1 MISTKQLTLMADG
14 RYLCREL
21 DIHFQ
26 TGEVW
31 AILGKNGVGKTTLL
45 HNLAGLKKPTAGQ
58 VWIDNFPIDKLNA
71 KIRAQN
77 VAILLQENKYQFPF
91 TVEELVSQARFPYQH
106 LWNTGLNVKD
116 KNIIQQILTDLEL
129 TRFTHRSVTE
139 LSGGEQQRVRIACL
153 FAQTPRIFLLD
164 EPTTYLDYKIQLKL
178 LKTLHQLA
186 KDENKTVIQIL
197 HDPNLAIKHCDK
209 LLLMF
214 EDGKVLATSSDQ
226 VSAKML
232 EELYQI
238 PFIGIENDDRTFWL
252 PN

>member
-106 LWNTGLNVKD
+106 LWNT
-116 KNIIQQILTDLEL
+116 
-129 TRFTHRSVTE
+129 
-139 LSGGEQQRVRIACL
+139 
-153 FAQTPRIFLLD
+153 
-164 EPTTYLDYKIQLKL
+164 
-178 LKTLHQLA
+178 
-186 KDENKTVIQIL
+186 
-197 HDPNLAIKHCDK
+197 
-209 LLLMF
+209 
-214 EDGKVLATSSDQ
+214 
-226 VSAKML
+226 
-232 EELYQI
+232 
-238 PFIGIENDDRTFWL
+238 
-252 PN
+252 